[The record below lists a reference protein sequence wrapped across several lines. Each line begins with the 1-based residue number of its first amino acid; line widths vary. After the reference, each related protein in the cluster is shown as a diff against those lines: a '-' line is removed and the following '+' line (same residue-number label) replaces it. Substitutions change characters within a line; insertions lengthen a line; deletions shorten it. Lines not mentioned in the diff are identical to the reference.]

1 MMLTG
6 SCHRRCTTIAA
17 ALLVVIALLHCAMEP
32 IVELGNAS
40 GPAWSASNGETVPHR
55 GCENESGC
63 ICRGAT
69 LAHGV
74 DLAAFQPVQM
84 NLLLVESYTAQAG
97 LVGADPV
104 TAKGI
109 FDDPCRL
116 PPLSGRILRARHSS
130 LVI

>member
-1 MMLTG
+1 
-6 SCHRRCTTIAA
+6 
-17 ALLVVIALLHCAMEP
+17 MEP
-32 IVELGNAS
+32 IVELGNGS
-40 GPAWSASNGETVPHR
+40 GPAWSASNGETAPHR

-74 DLAAFQPVQM
+74 DLAALQPVQM
-84 NLLLVESYTAQAG
+84 NLMLVESYTAQAG
-97 LVGADPV
+97 LVEADSAA
-104 TAKGI
+104 AKGI